1 MHVMST
7 YHLSCCCIMLINV
20 YMFCR
25 VEVLENVFSLLF
37 LRYDDVQEE
46 TSSDSG
52 ANDDDG
58 DYSSRVPKSEIVS
71 KCTDNTAYKNLE
83 GTEVTHNMISFQQ
96 VCDVSSSLRTIPVI
110 EAHISGS
117 PPLEHSGVS
126 PVEPVHQSS
135 PPRPD
140 DMSLTDSESP
150 LEATDMSPISKLSGG
165 SPVNV
170 SSQAAGREKYSSPIT
185 ATFDKLS
192 SSPSGAVTASLST
205 SAEHSSLPNRYGMKN
220 FITAKSVQ
228 PVSLSLDV
236 TSDFTKLPA
245 CGDINQFSK
254 SRQRKK
260 SAKSNHSENASIRS
274 GTSSMTVKG
283 GQQGFIC
290 SQHLIRDLL
299 NCLKECLVE
308 TSAAFYSSLTMD
320 TVDVR
325 KIEVS
330 SIQPELLQ
338 QRLNR

>member
-1 MHVMST
+1 M
-7 YHLSCCCIMLINV
+7 IIIV

-25 VEVLENVFSLLF
+25 VEVLENIFSLLF

-52 ANDDDG
+52 ANDDEG
-58 DYSSRVPKSEIVS
+58 DCNSRVPESEIVS
-71 KCTDNTAYKNLE
+71 KCTDSTAYKNL
-83 GTEVTHNMISFQQ
+83 GCTEVTHSMISFQQ
-96 VCDVSSSLRTIPVI
+96 VCDVSSSLRTMPVI
-110 EAHISGS
+110 EAHVSGS
-117 PPLEHSGVS
+117 PPLEQSGVS
-126 PVEPVHQSS
+126 PDEPLHQPSL
-135 PPRPD
+135 PRPD

-150 LEATDMSPISKLSGG
+150 LEATDMSPISKMSGG

-170 SSQAAGREKYSSPIT
+170 SSQAGGRETCSSPLT

-192 SSPSGAVTASLST
+192 SSLSGAVTASLST
-205 SAEHSSLPNRYGMKN
+205 SAEHSSLPNRHSMTNVG
-220 FITAKSVQ
+220 TAKSVQ
-228 PVSLSLDV
+228 SVSLSLDV
-236 TSDFTKLPA
+236 TSDSSKLPA
-245 CGDINQFSK
+245 CGDVSQSSK
-254 SRQRKK
+254 SRQHKK
-260 SAKSNHSENASIRS
+260 STKSNLSENASVRS
-274 GTSSMTVKG
+274 GVSGMTVTG

-299 NCLKECLVE
+299 HCLKDCLVE

-338 QRLNR
+338 QRMNR